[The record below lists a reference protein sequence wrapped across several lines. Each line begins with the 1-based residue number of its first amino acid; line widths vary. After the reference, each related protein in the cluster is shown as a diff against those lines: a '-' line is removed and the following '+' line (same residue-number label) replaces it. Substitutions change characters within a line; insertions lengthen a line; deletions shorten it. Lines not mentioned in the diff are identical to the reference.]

1 MGNTSCGVRCYSLE
15 KYSRFDKPQD
25 TGSINVDSI
34 LERYRLAMEG
44 AIKEFQFQ
52 DSPLSH
58 DAKGVMEAGGKRLR
72 PILVLMGCEAV
83 SGQYTTALPAALS
96 YELAHEASLV
106 QDDIIDN
113 SDLRHEKTTIHKR
126 SGVTSAI
133 LVSDLLIFDIFNQL
147 AKYGETSLTKKRIV
161 RLMSYVARAANLTIK
176 GEYMDAALSK
186 QERITEEEYLEVAGL
201 KTGALMAAASASGAV
216 IGGASERV
224 IDAMY
229 RFGYNLGIA
238 FQIRDDI
245 LDITGDSSQLGKPV
259 MKDLQNNASNI
270 VLVNALQRA
279 DTYRQNLIHSMLYKQ
294 WFALSDMR
302 ELQKVLNELK
312 SIEYASKLAE
322 KYTSMSRTCLKTL
335 RASATKDKLLS
346 LTFALEIRQV

>member
-1 MGNTSCGVRCYSLE
+1 
-15 KYSRFDKPQD
+15 
-25 TGSINVDSI
+25 
-34 LERYRLAMEG
+34 
-44 AIKEFQFQ
+44 
-52 DSPLSH
+52 
-58 DAKGVMEAGGKRLR
+58 
-72 PILVLMGCEAV
+72 
-83 SGQYTTALPAALS
+83 
-96 YELAHEASLV
+96 
-106 QDDIIDN
+106 
-113 SDLRHEKTTIHKR
+113 
-126 SGVTSAI
+126 
-133 LVSDLLIFDIFNQL
+133 
-147 AKYGETSLTKKRIV
+147 
-161 RLMSYVARAANLTIK
+161 MSYVARAANLTIK

>member
-1 MGNTSCGVRCYSLE
+1 
-15 KYSRFDKPQD
+15 
-25 TGSINVDSI
+25 
-34 LERYRLAMEG
+34 
-44 AIKEFQFQ
+44 
-52 DSPLSH
+52 
-58 DAKGVMEAGGKRLR
+58 
-72 PILVLMGCEAV
+72 
-83 SGQYTTALPAALS
+83 
-96 YELAHEASLV
+96 
-106 QDDIIDN
+106 
-113 SDLRHEKTTIHKR
+113 
-126 SGVTSAI
+126 
-133 LVSDLLIFDIFNQL
+133 
-147 AKYGETSLTKKRIV
+147 
-161 RLMSYVARAANLTIK
+161 
-176 GEYMDAALSK
+176 MDAALSK